1 MKKFLIL
8 FSFILTYSSFAAGP
22 QLDNIS
28 KDDVENLSKEFGGNF
43 SHTVVA
49 APETSG
55 LFGIEVGV
63 VAGQTSAPK
72 FKDLITESGGS
83 GSDFDSLYYA
93 GLAARAHFP
102 FEIFVEANIL
112 PEQEISDIT
121 ISNTS
126 YGVGWNFGGFFN
138 FPLDVAIGADR
149 AGSEISFKQT
159 TPVNAT
165 VTLETTT
172 TNYWIGAS
180 KSFFIF
186 TPYFKVGASSIDGDL
201 KATAD
206 IFDGVK
212 TSESAQTTGG
222 YFALGTHVNLLILKI
237 GLEYSQVQDVQRIA
251 GKLTFSF

>member
-1 MKKFLIL
+1 MKKSVIFLSAL
-8 FSFILTYSSFAAGP
+8 LSFSAMAAGP
-22 QLDNIS
+22 QLDNLS
-28 KDDVENLSKEFGGNF
+28 KDDVEDLSQEFGGNF
-43 SHTVVA
+43 AHTVVA

-72 FKDLITESGGS
+72 FKDLIEENGGK
-83 GSDFDSLYYA
+83 GSDFESLYYA

-102 FEIFVEANIL
+102 LELFVEASIL

-138 FPLDVAIGADR
+138 FPLDLAVGVNR

-165 VTLETTT
+165 VNLETTT

-180 KSFFIF
+180 KSFFLF
-186 TPYFKVGASSIDGDL
+186 TPYFKVGTSSIDGDL

-206 IFDGVK
+206 IFEGVK
-212 TSESAQTTGG
+212 TSQSVETTGG
-222 YFALGTHVNLLILKI
+222 YFALGTHINLLILKL
-237 GLEYSQVQDVQRIA
+237 GLEYSQVQDVKRVA
-251 GKLTFSF
+251 GKLSFSF